1 MKLRLTR
8 VALLAA
14 AIILMML
21 PACGGGAPA
30 TPPASSPSPAAT
42 PSAASAA
49 ALLTPA
55 TSTAM
60 APTVA
65 ASATTPAPTP
75 ALTPTAAGA
84 ATPAGAIMAGTP
96 GIAATFAPPPSPALP
111 TLAPTPVAP
120 PPAAPTPTAVAIDQ
134 APPTDGP
141 VRVAIMPSRDHFAAT
156 LRIADV
162 APEGYNTIPPTSG
175 RHWDAWSACGF
186 YNYPLPDELLV
197 HNLEHGNIVISYNLA
212 DDAEVAELRAA
223 VAAVPLAA
231 EFAIVRRYPRLP
243 PGMVAL
249 AAWGALDR
257 MLGVD
262 AGRIAGFFEQYPGTA
277 GPEFPNGL
285 PCTTGVRMT
294 PSSGG

>member
-8 VALLAA
+8 AAFLAA
-14 AIILMML
+14 AVILMTL
-21 PACGGGAPA
+21 PACGSGVPA

-65 ASATTPAPTP
+65 ASATTPTSTP
-75 ALTPTAAGA
+75 APTPTAAGA
-84 ATPAGAIMAGTP
+84 ATPAGAITAGTP
-96 GIAATFAPPPSPALP
+96 GIAATFAPPPSPSLP
-111 TLAPTPVAP
+111 TAAPTPVAP
-120 PPAAPTPTAVAIDQ
+120 PPASPTPAAVAIDQ
-134 APPTDGP
+134 VPPTDGP

-162 APEGYNTIPPTSG
+162 EPEGYNTIPPTSG
-175 RHWDAWSACGF
+175 RHWDAWSDCGF

-212 DDAEVAELRAA
+212 DDVEVAELRAA
-223 VAAVPLAA
+223 VSAVPLAA
-231 EFAIVRRYPRLP
+231 KFAIVRRYPRLP

>member
-1 MKLRLTR
+1 M
-8 VALLAA
+8 
-14 AIILMML
+14 
-21 PACGGGAPA
+21 
-30 TPPASSPSPAAT
+30 
-42 PSAASAA
+42 
-49 ALLTPA
+49 
-55 TSTAM
+55 AM
-60 APTVA
+60 ATTVA
-65 ASATTPAPTP
+65 PPTPAPTLAP
-75 ALTPTAAGA
+75 TPTAAGA
-84 ATPAGAIMAGTP
+84 TPAGAITVGTP

-111 TLAPTPVAP
+111 TAVPTPVAP
-120 PPAAPTPTAVAIDQ
+120 PASPTPAAVAIDQ

-141 VRVAIMPSRDHFAAT
+141 IRVAIMPSRDHFAAT

-162 APEGYNTIPPTSG
+162 DPEGYNTIPPTSG
-175 RHWDAWSACGF
+175 RHWDAWSDCGF

-294 PSSGG
+294 PSTGG

>member
-1 MKLRLTR
+1 MKLPLTR
-8 VALLAA
+8 AALLAA
-14 AIILMML
+14 AIILMTL
-21 PACGGGAPA
+21 PACGGGVPA
-30 TPPASSPSPAAT
+30 TSPASSPSPAAT
-42 PSAASAA
+42 PSATSADA
-49 ALLTPA
+49 PSLAPATPA
-55 TSTAM
+55 VMATTVALTM
-60 APTVA
+60 APTLV
-65 ASATTPAPTP
+65 PTP
-75 ALTPTAAGA
+75 TA
-84 ATPAGAIMAGTP
+84 ATPAGAITAGTP

-111 TLAPTPVAP
+111 TAAPTPVAP
-120 PPAAPTPTAVAIDQ
+120 PPASPTPAAVAIEQ

>member
-8 VALLAA
+8 AAFLTA
-14 AIILMML
+14 AIILMTL
-21 PACGGGAPA
+21 PACGGGVPA
-30 TPPASSPSPAAT
+30 TPPVSSPSPAAT
-42 PSAASAA
+42 PSATSADA
-49 ALLTPA
+49 PALAPA
-55 TSTAM
+55 TPTAM
-60 APTVA
+60 ATRVAPPTV
-65 ASATTPAPTP
+65 PIPTS
-75 ALTPTAAGA
+75 TPTAAGPI
-84 ATPAGAIMAGTP
+84 TAGTP

-111 TLAPTPVAP
+111 TAAPTPAAP
-120 PPAAPTPTAVAIDQ
+120 PPASPTPAAVAIEQ

-141 VRVAIMPSRDHFAAT
+141 VRVAIMSSRDHFAAT

-294 PSSGG
+294 PSTGG